1 MTTEVLNTAE
11 NFNIEFM
18 RKAILLAK
26 EAFQN
31 HEVPVGAVIVK
42 DFKVIGVGMNNVIS
56 SSSVIG
62 HAEINAIF
70 NAGQAIQNYRLNG
83 CDLYVSLEPCHMCAK
98 AIVDA
103 RINNLFFGALEP
115 KTGSIVSIDNFLDSE
130 HLNHKVNYS
139 YGYMQSESIDLLK
152 SFFQSKRLA

>member
-83 CDLYVSLEPCHMCAK
+83 CDLYVSL
-98 AIVDA
+98 
-103 RINNLFFGALEP
+103 
-115 KTGSIVSIDNFLDSE
+115 
-130 HLNHKVNYS
+130 
-139 YGYMQSESIDLLK
+139 
-152 SFFQSKRLA
+152 